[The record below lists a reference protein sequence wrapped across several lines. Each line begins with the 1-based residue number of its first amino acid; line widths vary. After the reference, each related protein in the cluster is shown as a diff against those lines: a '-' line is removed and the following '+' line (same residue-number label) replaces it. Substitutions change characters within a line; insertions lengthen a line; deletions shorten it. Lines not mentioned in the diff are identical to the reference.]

1 MPTRR
6 PDNVQRGVLAET
18 IRARAKRPKITD
30 PDELRKHLDR
40 IWSNLVDLPPG
51 ANTVRRRGRY

>member
-6 PDNVQRGVLAET
+6 PDNVPRGVLAET

-30 PDELRKHLDR
+30 PEEVKKIFDR
-40 IWSNLVDLPPG
+40 IGIDLPPG
-51 ANTVRRRGRY
+51 ANTVRRRTRY

>member
-18 IRARAKRPKITD
+18 IRARMKRAKVTD
-30 PDELRKHLDR
+30 PRERDAFFDR
-40 IWSNLVDLPPG
+40 LGIDLPRG
-51 ANTVRRRGRY
+51 ANTVRRRTRY

>member
-6 PDNVQRGVLAET
+6 PDNVRRGVLAET

-30 PDELRKHLDR
+30 PREREAFFSQLG
-40 IWSNLVDLPPG
+40 IDLLPG
-51 ANTVRRRGRY
+51 ANTVRRRTRY

>member
-18 IRARAKRPKITD
+18 LRKRTVRAKITD
-30 PDELRKHLDR
+30 PAEVKKLFER
-40 IWSNLVDLPPG
+40 IGLDLPPG
-51 ANTVRRRGRY
+51 ANTVRRRTRY

>member
-6 PDNVQRGVLAET
+6 PDNLPRGWLAEKLRERT
-18 IRARAKRPKITD
+18 VRAKITD
-30 PDELRKHLDR
+30 PEERKAAFDR
-40 IWSNLVDLPPG
+40 IRSALVDLPPG

>member
-6 PDNVQRGVLAET
+6 PDNVERGVLAET

-30 PDELRKHLDR
+30 PEEVKKLFER
-40 IWSNLVDLPPG
+40 IGLDLPPG
-51 ANTVRRRGRY
+51 ANTVRRRARY

>member
-1 MPTRR
+1 MLKRR

-30 PDELRKHLDR
+30 PEEVKKFFDR
-40 IWSNLVDLPPG
+40 IGIDLPPG
-51 ANTVRRRGRY
+51 ANTVRRRTRY

>member
-6 PDNVQRGVLAET
+6 PDNLPRGWLADKL
-18 IRARAKRPKITD
+18 RARTVRAKITD
-30 PDELRKHLDR
+30 PEERRAAFDR
-40 IWSNLVDLPPG
+40 IRSNLIDLPPG

>member
-6 PDNVQRGVLAET
+6 PDNLPRGWLAET

-30 PDELRKHLDR
+30 PREREAFFAQLG
-40 IWSNLVDLPPG
+40 IDLPPG
-51 ANTVRRRGRY
+51 ANTLRRRTRY